1 MSPHIITF
9 LKISII
15 INVFV
20 MTVLVVIAANGVCD
34 DGDLDDVWRTVGTYR
49 NIHMDHT
56 GAQAMAKHSFVED
69 SENSEMVED
78 EEKLDS
84 EAQRWTKEV
93 SSDTAWEDIHALWFI
108 RNTMKICIYVFPFLS
123 KNQHMIVAYLLL
135 NFLVNQ
141 SMVFL

>member
-1 MSPHIITF
+1 MSPYIITF

-15 INVFV
+15 INLFV
-20 MTVLVVIAANGVCD
+20 MTVLVVIAANGVCE
-34 DGDLDDVWRTVGTYR
+34 DGDLDG

-108 RNTMKICIYVFPFLS
+108 RNTVKISICLFPFFF
-123 KNQHMIVAYLLL
+123 KNTAYDCCLFVAYLSGEL
-135 NFLVNQ
+135 